1 MFPNDDILEM
11 KKKSVVARDW
21 GGLGVEGSGGC
32 VTNRQR
38 EGPCG
43 DGNVQ
48 GLDPDGGF
56 KYRWE
61 SLSNVHE
68 MYPQSTSFHWLW
80 FGATVLQNVTT
91 EPIWVQC
98 I

>member
-1 MFPNDDILEM
+1 M
-11 KKKSVVARDW
+11 
-21 GGLGVEGSGGC
+21 
-32 VTNRQR
+32 TNRQR

-48 GLDPDGGF
+48 GLDPDRGF